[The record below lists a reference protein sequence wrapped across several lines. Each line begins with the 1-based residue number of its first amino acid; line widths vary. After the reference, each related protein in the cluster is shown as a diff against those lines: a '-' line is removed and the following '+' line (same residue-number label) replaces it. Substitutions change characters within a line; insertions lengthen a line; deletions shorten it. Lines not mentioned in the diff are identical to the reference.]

1 MTESQ
6 IEALEAARR
15 EAMLSGDPE
24 ALGDL
29 LAEDL
34 TWVHASSNIDDK
46 SSFLRGIGDGYLK
59 CFRLDH
65 LQTNIRI
72 YGPAAL
78 VTGVVEMDVAVAG
91 VRRSSTNCYACL
103 WAMIETRPRLVLWQS
118 TRLQP
123 PSS

>member
-46 SSFLRGIGDGYLK
+46 SSFLRRIGNGHLK

-91 VRRSSTNCYACL
+91 VRRSSTNRYACL
-103 WAMIETRPRLVLWQS
+103 WAMIETRTRMVFWQS
-118 TRLQP
+118 TRLQLP
-123 PSS
+123 TS